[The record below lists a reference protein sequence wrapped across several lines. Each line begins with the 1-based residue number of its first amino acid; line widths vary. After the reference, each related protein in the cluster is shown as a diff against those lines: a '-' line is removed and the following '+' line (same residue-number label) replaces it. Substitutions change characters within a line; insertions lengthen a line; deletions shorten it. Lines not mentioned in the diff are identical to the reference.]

1 LSNRYKKKKRGWI
14 SIIRLVEKAQKGDD
28 KAFLKLFQKYE
39 QDIFRMAYVYVKNKD
54 DALDIVQEVAYRSFK
69 KINTLKNSEYF
80 KTWLIR
86 ISISCAIDCL
96 RKNKKLVQLRPEHE
110 ELIDPD
116 VVDIPL
122 SLSLDQLLD
131 ELNEDEKS
139 IVILKFYE
147 DYSFKE
153 IAELLNIPLGTSKSI
168 LYRALDKLRKQV
180 KGVGIC
186 E

>member
-1 LSNRYKKKKRGWI
+1 
-14 SIIRLVEKAQKGDD
+14 
-28 KAFLKLFQKYE
+28 
-39 QDIFRMAYVYVKNKD
+39 MAYVYVKNKE

-69 KINTLKNSEYF
+69 KIDTLKKPEYF
-80 KTWLIR
+80 KTWLIK

-96 RKNKKLVQLRPEHE
+96 RKNNKVVQIRPEHE
-110 ELIDPD
+110 ELIDPY
-116 VVDIPL
+116 VEIIPL
-122 SLSLDQLLD
+122 SLSLDQLLG

-153 IAELLNIPLGTSKSI
+153 IAEMLNIPLGTSKSI
-168 LYRALDKLRKQV
+168 LYRALNKLRKQA